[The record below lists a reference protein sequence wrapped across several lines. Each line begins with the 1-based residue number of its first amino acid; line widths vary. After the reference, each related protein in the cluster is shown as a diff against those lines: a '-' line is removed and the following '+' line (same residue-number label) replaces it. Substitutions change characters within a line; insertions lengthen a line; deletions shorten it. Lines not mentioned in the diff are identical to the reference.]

1 VQTREAGDQ
10 CRQHR
15 FGPVAV
21 LDPCGMHHDDQQQ
34 PQDIDDNVALA
45 PPDALAPV
53 IAAGPPFSV
62 VFTV

>member
-1 VQTREAGDQ
+1 
-10 CRQHR
+10 
-15 FGPVAV
+15 
-21 LDPCGMHHDDQQQ
+21 MHHDDQQQ